1 MTIPILFEEIK
12 TRRVFEEICEQIRD
26 RLAQGVL
33 RPGDKLPAERDL
45 AIEFNVGRPAV
56 REALRTL
63 EQAGVL
69 EFQKGTKGG
78 AFIRDGNPSM
88 LTQSLHDL
96 LLVGRV
102 SVENLAEARSL
113 ISGVVI
119 ELACTRA
126 TETDFMAIEENIAAI
141 EASTDLY
148 QRAERGVQFFR
159 LIAESTHNEVLVI
172 LTNSLSDILR
182 YIIDK
187 TGRSARPELV
197 PLRRDILK
205 SMRMRDPK
213 KSKQSLEKYMEALN
227 RNILLEKSRGATTA
241 KAVKNAAKVKVA

>member
-1 MTIPILFEEIK
+1 MTSSTIFAEIK

-26 RLAQGVL
+26 RLAEGTL
-33 RPGDKLPAERDL
+33 KPGDKLPAEREL
-45 AIEFNVGRPAV
+45 AAEFKVGRPAV

-78 AFIRDGNPSM
+78 AFIRGGNPAM

-113 ISGVVI
+113 ICGVVI
-119 ELACTRA
+119 ELACVRA
-126 TETDFMAIEENIAAI
+126 TEEDFLAIEENIASI
-141 EASTDLY
+141 DASTDLY
-148 QRAERGVQFFR
+148 ERAEQGVLFFR
-159 LIAESTHNEVLVI
+159 LIAESTKNEVLVI
-172 LTNSLSDILR
+172 LINALSDILR

-187 TGRSARPELV
+187 TGRTARPELV
-197 PLRRDILK
+197 PLRRAILK

-213 KSKQSLEKYMEALN
+213 KSKKSLEEYMDALN
-227 RNILLEKSRGATTA
+227 RSIMRNTDSGISKTKAA
-241 KAVKNAAKVKVA
+241 KRAAKVA